1 MKSLLL
7 WATTALMG
15 LAAQGALGSE
25 VFLMQVPGVRGDVTL
40 AGYAGWISVA
50 SFSASFSNAA
60 ANTSGAVTAGTP
72 SCQPLQVIKPLD
84 LTSPQLSM
92 GVILGTAYPTVTFV
106 ALNQTSTGQTS
117 PILVPFLRFTLSDA
131 IVQSIAFAGT
141 GASSAQFE
149 TLTLVYGQIEVSYL
163 TPSSTGAS
171 AGMVSTT
178 INCLTGTA
186 N

>member
-7 WATTALMG
+7 WVATALIG
-15 LAAQGALGSE
+15 LAAQGALASE

-50 SFSASFSNAA
+50 SFSAGFSNAA
-60 ANTSGAVTAGTP
+60 ADTSGAVTAGTP
-72 SCQPLQVIKPLD
+72 SCQSLQVIKLLD
-84 LTSPQLSM
+84 LTSPLLSM
-92 GVILGTAYPTVTFV
+92 GVIRGTAYPTVTLV
-106 ALNQTSTGQTS
+106 ALNQTSTS
-117 PILVPFLRFTLSDA
+117 LVPFLRFTLSDA
-131 IVQSIAFAGT
+131 IVQSIAFAGA

-149 TLTLVYGQIEVSYL
+149 SLTLVYGQIEVSYL
-163 TPSSTGAS
+163 TQSSTGGL
-171 AGMVSTT
+171 AGVVSTT